1 MSQRRNYA
9 QAEILGPADLNDMGL
24 FAQAAGD
31 NLAGDAVGYP
41 SHWAGFTVAI
51 RSTQELRISAGR
63 FFEGRVVYAKGDET
77 IVNLQSHIPRIATDE
92 RWVAIL
98 VNGKVETIESDR
110 SFRTG
115 TDPET
120 ATVVTK
126 KSPSLVDRTLEF
138 RVQQAQNAPPPALR
152 PVVAATDC
160 CVAYVRL
167 TASGIQTIEPGE
179 AFRVKSLFEIGGRVT
194 DMELNLTSLRLR
206 TEAIETNLANV
217 NEKITTIPRP
227 ELIRN
232 LMRDAA
238 TVRRLLN
245 FPREARQ
252 YWYDPGL
259 VPDQWG
265 GPKQGS
271 TGDADWLAR
280 VREGVRFPWE
290 ASKQGLLRP
299 KNEDDQRIRLKGRKM
314 MPVYTEAVRIQNLG
328 SDGSRNISQLQHT
341 ITTAVQRTVSRS
353 AVSYGPTVQQ
363 CENVAEWA
371 NLVDRQAGETFSKGN
386 ETFQVVGLADHYN
399 NTVPELTELH
409 AVYNIREVQTRS
421 WTETYWDYVTEIV
434 GVNGSV
440 YAQTFLNAQP
450 MVVTAINLF
459 VTRKGTDGDIHLFLC
474 ETTDGAAPRFD
485 KVLGKMTLKYEDI
498 VLGKNRCEVPL
509 AFLEP
514 GRRFAWFTVTTG
526 NHALATTGNNKFQ
539 GGTLFYGTDG
549 GFAQGD
555 LLDDFAFEIVAAHF
569 TNVRTVVDFNAMDL
583 PGGMTQFDLL
593 YSSWAPAGT
602 GLEWL
607 IKPDGSNVWF
617 PLKIYGVDNPLVGLP
632 ASCELR
638 LVMIATPDLGPM
650 IEIDNVA
657 TWTTSRPRNE
667 MRAVSDTITFAA
679 ATSKIQTDVVVDAFD
694 GDVNTA
700 VPRLKVGG
708 ATLTADVI
716 TMTPDPDKPTRR
728 RYLATFILGTPTTTA
743 KLRFDMA
750 TTNKVVTPFIQN
762 AAAYAH

>member
-1 MSQRRNYA
+1 MSKRRNFE
-9 QAEILGPADLNDMGL
+9 QAEILGPADLDDMGF
-24 FAQAAGD
+24 FAQGAGD
-31 NLAGDAVGYP
+31 NLAGDAIGYP
-41 SHWAGFTVAI
+41 FHWAGFTVAI
-51 RSTQELRISAGR
+51 RSVQELRISAGR
-63 FFEGRVVYAKGDET
+63 FFEGRVVYAKGEESV
-77 IVNLQSHIPRIATDE
+77 VNLQSYIPRVATDE

-98 VNGKVETIESDR
+98 ARGDVKTIEADR
-110 SFRTG
+110 TFRSG

-120 ATVVTK
+120 SVIVTK
-126 KSPSLVDRTLEF
+126 KSPSLIDRTIEF
-138 RVQQAQNAPPPALR
+138 VVQQAQNAPPPALR

-167 TASGIQTIEPGE
+167 TSSGIQAIEPGE
-179 AFRVKSLFEIGGRVT
+179 AFRVKSLFEVEGRVT
-194 DMELNLTSLRLR
+194 DLELDLTTLRLR

-238 TVRRLLN
+238 TMRRLLN
-245 FPREARQ
+245 LPREARQ

-265 GPKQGS
+265 GPKAGS

-280 VREGVRFPWE
+280 VREGIRFPWE

-314 MPVYTEAVRIQNLG
+314 MPTYTEAVRIQNLG
-328 SDGSRNISQLQHT
+328 ADGSRNISQLQHT
-341 ITTAVQRTVSRS
+341 ITTAVQRSVSRS
-353 AVSYGPTVQQ
+353 SVSYGPTVQQ

-386 ETFQVVGLADHYN
+386 ETFEVVGLADHYN

-421 WTETYWDYVTEIV
+421 WTETYWDYVTETI

-440 YAQTFLNAQP
+440 YGQTFLVAQP

-459 VTRKGTDGDIHLFLC
+459 CTRKGTDGDIHLFLC

-485 KVLGKMTLKYEDI
+485 KVLASTTLKYEDI
-498 VLGKNRCEVPL
+498 VLGKNRFELPL

-514 GRRFAWFTVTTG
+514 GRRFAWYTVTTG

-555 LLDDFAFEIVAAHF
+555 LLDDFAFEVVAAHF
-569 TNVRTVVDFNAMDL
+569 INVRTVVDFNAMTLD
-583 PGGMTQFDLL
+583 GGMTQFDLL

-602 GLEWL
+602 GLEWE
-607 IKPDGSNVWF
+607 IMPSNSDTWF
-617 PLKIYGVDNPLVGLP
+617 PLKIYGADNPLVGLP
-632 ASCELR
+632 ISCELR

-657 TWTTSRPRNE
+657 SWTTSRPRSE
-667 MRAVSDTITFAA
+667 MHAVSDPIPFGVS
-679 ATSKIQTDVVVDAFD
+679 TSKIQTDVVVDAFD
-694 GDVNTA
+694 GDVNAA
-700 VPRLKVGG
+700 VPKLKVGG

-728 RYLATFILGTPTTTA
+728 RYLATFTLGAPVTTA
-743 KLRFDMA
+743 KLRFDM
-750 TTNKVVTPFIQN
+750 TTSNKVKIPFIQN
-762 AAAYAH
+762 AAVYAL